1 MLSKNF
7 AKIIGLLF
15 GSVGAHTYQKFEQ
28 VPLPPPLFRR
38 AEFSHTNIKYFW
50 NTFSCHTGFLP
61 GIFFR
66 GGGGEAISIVLGPS
80 FRDCK
85 SLQGGQKAWGG
96 CPLPI
101 LEERHQRFNPIS
113 TGLFCLVVS
122 LGGGGVFHP
131 SSITPLS
138 LKSDCSNFVQSY
150 FQIGWTIYYEK
161 NPNQINNDVTM
172 TSLWRHIFLR
182 WV

>member
-28 VPLPPPLFRR
+28 VPPPPPLFRR

-50 NTFSCHTGFLP
+50 NTISCHTGFLP
-61 GIFFR
+61 GIFF

-122 LGGGGVFHP
+122 LGGCFPPPFHNSFVFKVRLLKFC
-131 SSITPLS
+131 TELLS
-138 LKSDCSNFVQSY
+138 DRMNNLRWKKSKSNQ
-150 FQIGWTIYYEK
+150 Q
-161 NPNQINNDVTM
+161 
-172 TSLWRHIFLR
+172 WRHYDVIFFSDEYKQC
-182 WV
+182 